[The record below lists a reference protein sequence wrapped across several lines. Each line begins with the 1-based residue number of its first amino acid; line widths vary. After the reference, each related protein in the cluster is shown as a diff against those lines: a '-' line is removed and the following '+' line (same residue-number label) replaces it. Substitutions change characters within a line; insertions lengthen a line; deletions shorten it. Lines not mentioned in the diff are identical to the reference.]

1 MCVSAAACPWGV
13 NCKSWGWEETCF
25 SPVLATYCRL
35 VRMPTLETFPADK
48 WPLSHC
54 LSLFCFFLPFPNGK
68 WGNVNGKFPPKGKE
82 RKKKKEKSKENPQAW
97 NYCSADVSLVACS
110 THKLLLFMAKQSNH
124 VLFCPRCE
132 VAQIVPPL
140 LFGSARAVRSPAQGN
155 PTWYPRSHSTMLQG
169 MQPSVQYGI
178 RSSHGTELSVLWE
191 KSVEISSLLWR
202 LFFWP

>member
-1 MCVSAAACPWGV
+1 MTTLSL
-13 NCKSWGWEETCF
+13 SF
-25 SPVLATYCRL
+25 FVLFFF
-35 VRMPTLETFPADK
+35 TFPQWKMGECK
-48 WPLSHC
+48 WKISPQR
-54 LSLFCFFLPFPNGK
+54 
-68 WGNVNGKFPPKGKE
+68 KGK
-82 RKKKKEKSKENPQAW
+82 KKKKEKSKENPQAW
-97 NYCSADVSLVACS
+97 NYCSAEVSLVACS
-110 THKLLLFMAKQSNH
+110 TLKLLLFMAKQSNH